1 MEVLIQ
7 TPIHKF
13 DFINVQNEII
23 TKSHTKEVIPEKIIT
38 DSILNI
44 SKVTNQYNDVAT
56 IFDNFPIAAKHDVQ
70 LFIDKI
76 PVKQRVSALD
86 LGCGTGRTVI
96 ELSKHFDN
104 VTGIDISSS
113 MIEFAKQKCKENK
126 NTNFYNGDIRN
137 LNLISN
143 SFDYIVSHTTF
154 HHLDKDLIPTLK
166 VIKELLRPKGK
177 IVVIDILAQ
186 GVMKNNAP
194 LVRKIGASITFIKEL
209 PKLGFKKALE
219 NFNNAT
225 HPSWM
230 EHLNMDR
237 FLSKKEFIQKF
248 NSVFN
253 GAKYSEFTMEYG
265 MNHLILMEWTKSET

>member
-1 MEVLIQ
+1 MEILVQAPIQ
-7 TPIHKF
+7 KF
-13 DFINVQNEII
+13 DFINIQNEI
-23 TKSHTKEVIPEKIIT
+23 TKSHIKEVKSEEIIH
-38 DSILNI
+38 DSSLNI
-44 SKVTNQYNDVAT
+44 NKVTEQYNDVAT

-70 LFIDKI
+70 LFINKI
-76 PVKQRVSALD
+76 PINQRVSALD

-113 MIEFAKQKCKENK
+113 MIEFAKQKCKENR

-137 LNLISN
+137 LNLGSH

-154 HHLDKDLIPTLK
+154 HHLNKDLIPTLK
-166 VIKELLRPKGK
+166 VVKELLRPHGK
-177 IVVIDILAQ
+177 IVIIDILAK
-186 GVMKNNAP
+186 GLMKNNAS
-194 LVRKIGASITFIKEL
+194 LVRKIGASFTFIKEL
-209 PKLGFKKALE
+209 PKLGFKIASDNL
-219 NFNNAT
+219 NNAT

-237 FLSKKEFIQKF
+237 FLSKREFIQKF

-265 MNHLILMEWTKSET
+265 MNHLIMLEWTKPER